1 MALGNFIQNARDP
14 LYGAGRYQ
22 KDPNFDWTQTE
33 MVGGPGGFLEK
44 NPEAIWTRY
53 ISGRFGATPT
63 DNSALSQWL
72 RAQEGNVRS
81 SAMAAMA
88 EDPTMTLQRYIN
100 SINAQQ
106 LLDSYNRLSS
116 EQRGENVS
124 RFAGPS
130 RWLSDL

>member
-1 MALGNFIQNARDP
+1 MALSNFIQNARDP
-14 LYGAGRYQ
+14 LYGAGNFQ
-22 KDPNFDWTQTE
+22 KDPTYDWTQTE
-33 MVGGPGGFLEK
+33 MIGGPGGFLEK

-53 ISGRFGATPT
+53 MAGRFGATPT
-63 DNSALSQWL
+63 DNSAFARWL
-72 RAQEGNVRS
+72 RGQQGNVQN
-81 SAMAAMA
+81 AALAAMA

-100 SINAQQ
+100 SIESQK
-106 LLDSYNRLSS
+106 LLDAYNRLSP